1 MSDVHKCIYALL
13 SFSSGSFL
21 IVLPFSST
29 RGASPPIANSRPPPQ
44 IHCPSL
50 PEIHYEK
57 TKVGRG
63 SETSREGW
71 LCSTVFNF
79 S

>member
-44 IHCPSL
+44 ILCPSL

-63 SETSREGW
+63 SETAREGVQHCVQ
-71 LCSTVFNF
+71 L
-79 S
+79 

>member
-29 RGASPPIANSRPPPQ
+29 RGASPPIANSRPPPSN
-44 IHCPSL
+44 SL

-63 SETSREGW
+63 VRNSEGGGAA
-71 LCSTVFNF
+71 LCST
-79 S
+79 

>member
-29 RGASPPIANSRPPPQ
+29 RGASPPIANSRPPQ

-57 TKVGRG
+57 TKGG
-63 SETSREGW
+63 SETAREGW

>member
-29 RGASPPIANSRPPPQ
+29 RGASPPIANSRPPPSNSL
-44 IHCPSL
+44 PKL

-63 SETSREGW
+63 GPKQRGRG
-71 LCSTVFNF
+71 CSTVFNF

>member
-29 RGASPPIANSRPPPQ
+29 RGASPPSPILAPPPQ
-44 IHCPSL
+44 ILCPSL

-63 SETSREGW
+63 SETAREGVQHCVQ
-71 LCSTVFNF
+71 L
-79 S
+79 